1 MHRKM
6 PLADPIWDE
15 DYFEQLLPSL
25 VSTEAREYLFA
36 CLEAVLNSN
45 FDGLAHAVEKG
56 QRASR

>member
-1 MHRKM
+1 M

-56 QRASR
+56 QQASR